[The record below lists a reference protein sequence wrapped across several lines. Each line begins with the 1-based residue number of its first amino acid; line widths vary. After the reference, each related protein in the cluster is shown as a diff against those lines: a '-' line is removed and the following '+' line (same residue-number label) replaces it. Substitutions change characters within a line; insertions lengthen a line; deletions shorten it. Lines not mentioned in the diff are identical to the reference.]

1 MRSYLFSL
9 ILIGSLFVAVGVM
22 PARAQATQGTA
33 TASQPPQEEDG
44 EDAVRGA
51 FLTTRP
57 APLTSAAPERRQAP
71 VAPVARK
78 SDAANQQIAA
88 KQAPRRATNARAANN
103 SAGVNKGVVSVAK
116 NTDAGKTNKARRVEM
131 TGGTAAVAIPAN
143 FVPDAHNIGLG
154 YTLYLKDE
162 NGGGRRVDPARRFAS
177 GEAIRIALETN
188 TDGYLYVFHTENE
201 GPPEMI
207 FPDAR
212 LVNGDNAVRAHVP
225 YEVPSNVEGDERFRW
240 YVFDKNPASERLF
253 IVVTRQPLPGVP
265 TGEFLTG
272 YCAAATE
279 RPCVWRPTPTQWATF
294 RDTHEHEQVAVSR
307 AKDEGMPQT
316 EIERDAVTRGL
327 GLGHGTPA
335 PSVVRMTAT
344 GNATALITTIDLI
357 HK

>member
-1 MRSYLFSL
+1 M
-9 ILIGSLFVAVGVM
+9 
-22 PARAQATQGTA
+22 
-33 TASQPPQEEDG
+33 
-44 EDAVRGA
+44 RGA

-57 APLTSAAPERRQAP
+57 VPATPERRQAP
-71 VAPVARK
+71 VTPSAKKP
-78 SDAANQQIAA
+78 DTANQQIAA
-88 KQAPRRATNARAANN
+88 KQPRRATSARVASNN
-103 SAGVNKGVVSVAK
+103 SVGANKGAASVAK
-116 NTDAGKTNKARRVEM
+116 NTDAGKGGKARRMEV
-131 TGGTAAVAIPAN
+131 TDGAAAVAIPAN
-143 FVPDAHNIGLG
+143 FVPDANNIGLG
-154 YTLYLKDE
+154 YTLYMKDE
-162 NGGGRRVDPARRFAS
+162 NGGGRRVDPARRFSS

-212 LVNGDNAVRAHVP
+212 LLHGDNAVRAHVP

-240 YVFDKNPASERLF
+240 YVFDKNPASEKLY
-253 IVVTRQPLPGVP
+253 IVVTRQRLPGVP

-279 RPCVWRPTPTQWATF
+279 RPCVWRPTHTQWATF
-294 RDTHEHEQVAVSR
+294 RDTHEREQVAVSR

-316 EIERDAVTRGL
+316 QIERDAVTRGL